1 MFISTVSFMKN
12 FTHAL
17 LALGLLTL
25 GGLTPAWAQTSVS
38 GQVTDATDNIGL
50 PGVNV
55 LVKGTTTG
63 TVTDVDGN
71 YQISVPGSDATLV
84 FSSVGYRAREVAVGN
99 QTTLDVALDPDVQ
112 SLEEVVV
119 TSFGIEREKKA
130 LGYAVQE
137 IQSEEILE
145 TRQPNVVNA
154 LRGKVAGVTIQSA
167 GGQPGAGSNIV
178 IRGITSLDPGAD
190 NQPLFVVDGIPISN
204 STSSGDVLPSAGSN
218 ASGSSEQFS
227 QSNRA
232 VDLNPNDIES
242 MSILKGPAAT
252 VLYGLRAANGAV
264 IITTKK
270 GKAGKARVSLS
281 SSYGWDVINKSPEVQ
296 TRFREGRFGRLRF
309 RSSGDPLRFQQFG
322 PPSVAST
329 PFYDNYR
336 DFFETGT
343 RFDNSV
349 SVSGGGENS
358 TFFLSASHLDQQ
370 GIVPFSEWARTTFKL
385 SGTTRVSDRLSFSGT
400 INYINSGGV
409 RSNGGDKS
417 IFSSLSYYSPTFNI
431 KDYINPDGTQ
441 RDFSDGIIDNPL
453 YVARFASLND
463 NVNRMIGNVGLNY
476 KITDWLT
483 LDYKIGTDFY
493 NDSRERVA
501 PLGLDVSS
509 QVNGFVIRED
519 IDFQEVNSNF
529 LLTATHDFTERFKST
544 LLVGHNLTNISS
556 NRTNVRGEGLTL
568 RGFDDLSN
576 ATNFFSSESGS
587 LRRIVGVFANAEF
600 EYDGTFF
607 LTLTGRN
614 DWSSALPEEN
624 RSFFY
629 PSVSLGYVFT
639 ETLGLGDSDL
649 FSYGKLRVSYAE
661 VGKDTDPYRTAQL
674 FEISPRSPFLGQS
687 GFRLSG
693 QVGNP
698 NLKPERTSAFEIGT
712 DLRFFNNRLSIDATY
727 FVQNSVDQIIAVPIS
742 NATGFSRFFTNAGA
756 LRNQGVELLISGT
769 PVNTGPFRWDA
780 TLNWSAI
787 RNEVTEM
794 PPQLD
799 EIVFEDQFYI
809 QNKIVEGGS
818 AGDLYGFD
826 FDRAPDGQLLI
837 GDDGFPSVTT
847 TEYVLVGN
855 ALPDWQGGL
864 TNTLTY
870 KGLSLSVL
878 LEWRQGGDV
887 YDLGFRNALRNGI
900 LAETERR
907 YEQVVFKG
915 VRNVAE
921 DDKPAQYVEN
931 DIPVEINGEEL
942 YRSFGRYTSAS
953 EVVLQDASWFRV
965 RNLSLAYALPG
976 SLLDN
981 YLISSARI
989 SFTGNNLFLST
1000 PFKGYDPEANQFG
1013 SGSNSYG
1020 FTGLGVPQ
1028 TRSYTVGV
1036 NVTF

>member
-1 MFISTVSFMKN
+1 MK
-12 FTHAL
+12 TCTRL
-17 LALGLLTL
+17 ILPVLLTL
-25 GGLTPAWAQTSVS
+25 GLAANLRAQTSVS
-38 GQVTDATDNIGL
+38 GQVTDADENSTL

-55 LVKGTTTG
+55 LVKGTTLG
-63 TVTDVDGN
+63 TVTDIDGN
-71 YQISVPGSDATLV
+71 YQISAPDGEATLV
-84 FSSVGYRAREVAVGN
+84 FSSVGYASQEVPVGN
-99 QTTLDVALDPDVQ
+99 QTTVNVALEPDVQ

-167 GGQPGAGSNIV
+167 GGQPGAGANIV
-178 IRGITSLDPGAD
+178 IRGITSLDPTAD

-270 GKAGKARVSLS
+270 GKAGKATVSLN
-281 SSYGWDVINKSPEVQ
+281 SSYGWDVINKSPEIQ
-296 TRFREGRFGRLRF
+296 DQFREGRFGRLRF
-309 RSSGDPLRFQQFG
+309 NSDGSPLRFQSFG

-329 PFYDNYR
+329 PFFDNFR

-358 TFFLSASHLDQQ
+358 TFFVSASHLNQQ
-370 GIVPFSEWARTTFKL
+370 GIVPFSEWDRTTFKL

-400 INYINSGGV
+400 VNYINSGGV

-417 IFSSLSYYSPTFNI
+417 IFSSLSYYSPTFDVG
-431 KDYINPDGTQ
+431 DYINPDGTQ
-441 RDFSDGIIDNPL
+441 RDFSDGIVDNPL

-519 IDFQEVNSNF
+519 IDFQEINSNF
-529 LLTATHDFTERFKST
+529 LLTATHNFTERFKST

-576 ATNFFSSESGS
+576 ATNFFSTESGS

-600 EYDGTFF
+600 EYDGTLF

-649 FSYGKLRVSYAE
+649 FSYGKLRLSYAE

-687 GFRLSG
+687 GFRLSD

-698 NLKPERTSAFEIGT
+698 NLRPERTAAFEIGT
-712 DLRFFNNRLSIDATY
+712 DLRFFNNRLAIDATY
-727 FVQNSVDQIIAVPIS
+727 FVQNSRDQIIAVPIS
-742 NATGFSRFFTNAGA
+742 NATGFSRFFTNAGE
-756 LRNQGVELLISGT
+756 LENRGVELLISGT
-769 PVNTGPFRWDA
+769 PVTLGAFRWDA
-780 TLNWSAI
+780 TLNWSRI
-787 RNEVTEM
+787 TNEVVAM

-809 QNKIVEGGS
+809 QNKIVRGGS
-818 AGDLYGFD
+818 AGDLYGFA
-826 FDRAPDGQLLI
+826 FNRTPDGRLLI
-837 GDDGFPSVTT
+837 DADGFPSVNT
-847 TEYVLVGN
+847 TEYVLAGN

-864 TNTLTY
+864 TNTFTY

-907 YEQVVFKG
+907 YEQVVFNG
-915 VRNVAE
+915 VVNTGTAE
-921 DDKPAQYVEN
+921 NPVYQEN
-931 DIPVEINGEEL
+931 TTPVEINGETV
-942 YRSFGRYTSAS
+942 YRSFGRYNSAA

-965 RNLSLAYALPG
+965 RNLNLSYSLPG

-1000 PFKGYDPEANQFG
+1000 PFKGYDPESNQFG

>member
-1 MFISTVSFMKN
+1 MKTCTQ
-12 FTHAL
+12 FSLTL
-17 LALGLLTL
+17 LLTF
-25 GGLTPAWAQTSVS
+25 GLIAGARAQSPVS
-38 GQVTDATDNIGL
+38 GQVTDAADNVGL

-55 LVKGTTTG
+55 LVKGTTVG
-63 TVTDVDGN
+63 TVTDIDGN
-71 YQISVPGSDATLV
+71 YQISAPGGDATLV
-84 FSSVGYRAREVAVGN
+84 FSSVGYRAQEVPVNN
-99 QTTLDVALDPDVQ
+99 QNAIDIALEPDVQ

-130 LGYAVQE
+130 LGYSVQE

-167 GGQPGAGSNIV
+167 GGQPGAGSSIV

-204 STSSGDVLPSAGSN
+204 STTSGDVLPSAGSN
-218 ASGSSEQFS
+218 ASGSGEQFS

-270 GKAGKARVSLS
+270 GKAGKATVSFNT
-281 SSYGWDVINKSPEVQ
+281 SYGWDVINKSPEVQ
-296 TRFREGRFGRLRF
+296 DSFREGRFGRLRF
-309 RSSGDPLRFQQFG
+309 FSSGEPLRFQQFG

-329 PFYDNYR
+329 PFFDNFR

-358 TFFLSASHLDQQ
+358 TFFVSASHLDQQ
-370 GIVPFSEWARTTFKL
+370 GIVPFSEWARSTVKL
-385 SGTTRVSDRLSFSGT
+385 SGTTKVSDRLSFSGT
-400 INYINSGGV
+400 VNYINSGGA

-417 IFSSLSYYSPTFNI
+417 IFSSLSYYSPTFDVS
-431 KDYINPDGTQ
+431 DYINPDGTQ
-441 RDFSDGIIDNPL
+441 RDFSGGIVDNPL
-453 YVARFASLND
+453 YVAQFASLND
-463 NVNRMIGNVGLNY
+463 NVNRMIGNIGFNY

-493 NDSRERVA
+493 NDSRERIS

-529 LLTATHDFTERFKST
+529 LLTATHSFTDRLRGTF
-544 LLVGHNLTNISS
+544 LVGHNLTNISS

-576 ATNFFSSESGS
+576 ATNFFSSENGS

-600 EYDGTFF
+600 EYDGTLF
-607 LTLTGRN
+607 LTFTGRN

-649 FSYGKLRVSYAE
+649 FNYGKLRLSYAE
-661 VGKDTDPYRTAQL
+661 VGKDTNPYRTAQL
-674 FEISPRSPFLGQS
+674 FETSPRSPFLGQS

-698 NLKPERTSAFEIGT
+698 NLRPERTSAFEIGT
-712 DLRFFNNRLSIDATY
+712 DLRFLNNRLSIDATY
-727 FVQNSVDQIIAVPIS
+727 FIQNSEDQIIPVPIS
-742 NATGFSRFFTNAGA
+742 NATGFSRFFTNAGS
-756 LRNQGVELLISGT
+756 LRNQGIELLVSGT

-780 TLNWSAI
+780 TLNWSRI
-787 RNEVTEM
+787 TNEVTAM
-794 PPQLD
+794 PPGIE
-799 EIVFEDQFYI
+799 EIIFEDAFYI

-826 FDRAPDGQLLI
+826 FDRTPDGRLLI
-837 GDDGFPSVTT
+837 DGNGFPSVNTN
-847 TEYVLVGN
+847 EYVLVGN

-870 KGLSLSVL
+870 RGLSLSVL

-887 YDLGFRNALRNGI
+887 YDLGFRNSMRNGI

-907 YEQVVFKG
+907 YEQVVFNG

-921 DDKPAQYVEN
+921 EDESPQYVEN
-931 DIPVEINGEEL
+931 DIPVELNGETV
-942 YRSFGRYTSAS
+942 YRNFGRYSSAS

-965 RNLSLAYALPG
+965 RNLSLAYALPA

-981 YLISSARI
+981 YLISRARL

-1000 PFKGYDPEANQFG
+1000 PFKGYDPESNQFG

-1020 FTGLGVPQ
+1020 FSGLGVPQ
-1028 TRSYTVGV
+1028 TRSYTVSL

>member
-1 MFISTVSFMKN
+1 
-12 FTHAL
+12 
-17 LALGLLTL
+17 
-25 GGLTPAWAQTSVS
+25 
-38 GQVTDATDNIGL
+38 
-50 PGVNV
+50 V
-55 LVKGTTTG
+55 LVKGTSTG
-63 TVTDVDGN
+63 TVTDIDGN
-71 YQISVPGSDATLV
+71 YQISVPGDASTLV
-84 FSSVGYRAREVAVGN
+84 FSSVGYTAQEVSVGN
-99 QTTLDVALDPDVQ
+99 RTTVNVALEPDVQ

-167 GGQPGAGSNIV
+167 GGQPGAGANIV
-178 IRGITSLDPGAD
+178 IRGITSLDPSAD

-204 STSSGDVLPSAGSN
+204 STTSGDVLPSAGSN
-218 ASGSSEQFS
+218 ATGSSEQFS

-270 GKAGKARVSLS
+270 GKAGKATVSLN

-309 RSSGDPLRFQQFG
+309 NSDGSPLRFQQFG
-322 PPSVAST
+322 PPSMAST
-329 PFYDNYR
+329 PFYDNFR

-358 TFFLSASHLDQQ
+358 TFFVSASHLNQQ
-370 GIVPFSEWARTTFKL
+370 GIVPFSEWDRTTFKL
-385 SGTTRVSDRLSFSGT
+385 SGTTAVSDRLSFSGT

-417 IFSSLSYYSPTFNI
+417 IFSSLSYYSPTFDVR
-431 KDYINPDGTQ
+431 DYINPNGTQ

-476 KITDWLT
+476 QITDWLT

-529 LLTATHDFTERFKST
+529 LLTATHNFTERFRST

-576 ATNFFSSESGS
+576 ATNFFSTESGS

-600 EYDGTFF
+600 EYDGTMF

-639 ETLGLGDSDL
+639 ETLGLGDNDL
-649 FSYGKLRVSYAE
+649 FSYGKLRLSYAE

-674 FEISPRSPFLGQS
+674 FEASNRSPFLGQS
-687 GFRLSG
+687 GFRLSE

-698 NLKPERTSAFEIGT
+698 NLKPERTAAFEIGT
-712 DLRFFNNRLSIDATY
+712 DLRFFDNRLAVDATY
-727 FVQNSVDQIIAVPIS
+727 FVQNSTDQIIAVPIS
-742 NATGFSRFFTNAGA
+742 NATGFSRFFTNAGE
-756 LRNQGVELLISGT
+756 LQNRGIELLISGT
-769 PVNTGPFRWDA
+769 PVNLGAFRWDA
-780 TLNWSAI
+780 TLNWSRI
-787 RNEVTEM
+787 TNEVVAM
-794 PPQLD
+794 PPQLE

-809 QNKIVEGGS
+809 QNKIVRGGS
-818 AGDLYGFD
+818 AGDLYGFA
-826 FDRAPDGQLLI
+826 FNRTPDSRLLI
-837 GDDGFPSVTT
+837 DADGFPSVNT

-855 ALPDWQGGL
+855 ALPDWQGGI
-864 TNTLTY
+864 TNTFTY
-870 KGLSLSVL
+870 EGLSLSVL

-900 LAETERR
+900 LAETKRR
-907 YEQVVFKG
+907 YEQVVFNG
-915 VRNVAE
+915 VVNTGTAE
-921 DDKPAQYVEN
+921 NPVYQEN
-931 DIPVEINGEEL
+931 ATPVEINGETL
-942 YRSFGRYTSAS
+942 YRSFGRYNSAA

-965 RNLSLAYALPG
+965 RNLNLSYSLPG

-989 SFTGNNLFLST
+989 SFTGNNLFLNT
-1000 PFKGYDPEANQFG
+1000 PFKGYDPESNQFG